1 MVSGEV
7 VGGKV
12 VLGKDVVVCV
22 AQESK
27 PVAATLFTMNSGD
40 TTLSNSGLT
49 LPVDDSIIRF
59 FSSANAV
66 KLHGWQL
73 TTLLENPIKT

>member
-40 TTLSNSGLT
+40 TALTNSGLT